1 MAIDLETLCLA
12 HVYSSD
18 YGFGNVATF
27 KSPLDKLTK
36 SITVLDDTAG
46 VEVGDAAIVSTIKAA
61 IAVKVSDLSA
71 LSLGPSDMLDVRVS
85 FNGKSYLVRD
95 VIPRPVPG
103 SDGDCQLILEETGHG
118 S

>member
-1 MAIDLETLCLA
+1 MAIDFEGLCLA
-12 HVYSSD
+12 PIYSTL
-18 YGFGNVATF
+18 GCVATF

-36 SITVLDDTAG
+36 TITVLDDTAG

-61 IAVKVSDLSA
+61 IAVKVSDLTA

-95 VIPRPVPG
+95 VMPRPVPG
-103 SDGDCQLILEETGHG
+103 ADGECQFILEEVGHG
-118 S
+118 A